1 MSRNEIKRHLMVI
14 ETLQDEMRQL
24 RSSHTDEIRR
34 YKVVCFLLNL
44 LVCVQFVLTRP
55 KVANSGSASL
65 FRAITLELS
74 SRLLEIHNDA
84 YTKLSQL

>member
-1 MSRNEIKRHLMVI
+1 MSRNEIKRHLVVI

-44 LVCVQFVLTRP
+44 LVCVQFVLARP
-55 KVANSGSASL
+55 IVANSGSASL
-65 FRAITLELS
+65 FREITLELT
-74 SRLLEIHNDA
+74 SRLLEIPNDA
-84 YTKLSQL
+84 YTTLSQF